1 MSDASA
7 DGGRTS
13 GGRTSNGGTS
23 GGRTTVGLIWAQARD
38 GVIGAGNAI
47 PWHLPE
53 DLAHFKAV
61 TLGHPV
67 VMGRRTWDSLPPRFR
82 PLPGRRNI
90 VVTRDPHWAA
100 GGADRAGSVAEALR
114 LAADGAQDAP
124 TPAEVWVIGG
134 GEIYRAALEYATAL
148 AVTEVDVAVD
158 GDTYAPAVDGSW
170 TATEDTGWQ
179 SSAAASGLRYR
190 MRRYAR

>member
-1 MSDASA
+1 MSEASPKA
-7 DGGRTS
+7 GRPS
-13 GGRTSNGGTS
+13 
-23 GGRTTVGLIWAQARD
+23 VGLIWAQARD

-90 VVTRDPHWAA
+90 VVTRDPDWAA
-100 GGADRAGSVAEALR
+100 EGAERAGSVAEALR
-114 LAADGAQDAP
+114 RAASGPRDASA
-124 TPAEVWVIGG
+124 PAEVWVIGG
-134 GEIYRAALEYATAL
+134 GEIYRAALEHATAL
-148 AVTEVDVAVD
+148 AVTEVDTAVD

-170 TATEDTGWQ
+170 TLTEDTGWR
-179 SSAAASGLRYR
+179 SSASGLRYR
-190 MRRYAR
+190 MRGYVR